1 MKRLHINLQ
10 VNDIA
15 AAKTKYQALLGVE
28 PTFVKTD
35 YMKWELD
42 DPALNLSITDR
53 GLDTGLDHLGIKYD
67 DAAEFEAASERLS
80 ALGEDL
86 REQKNSTCCYAHSD
100 KGWWKDPVG
109 LSWELFVTHGQTETF
124 SGSAAVQEDS
134 AEGEPRRNACC

>member
-53 GLDTGLDHLGIKYD
+53 GLNTGLDHLGIKFD
-67 DAAEFEAASERLS
+67 DVADFEAASERLS

-109 LSWELFVTHGQTETF
+109 LNWELFVTHGQTETF
-124 SGSAAVQEDS
+124 NGSSVVERNS
-134 AEGEPRRNACC
+134 AEGESRRSTCC